1 MPSPV
6 RVLVVDDS
14 ALMRTLISDVLSKSP
29 DIDVI
34 DSARDGEDALQKIAA
49 LDPDVLTLDVEMPR
63 MNGLEVLMELQGRDR
78 PQVVM
83 LSGLTD
89 PEVAYESLELGALDF
104 VLKPSGSI
112 SVNIDELGEE
122 LRDKVRMAAAVVRPV
137 AHHTAP
143 PPPSASLLTRPLMPV
158 VVIAASTGGPM
169 ALDTI
174 FSSLPRDLEAAVVVV
189 QHMPPGFSQSLSVRL
204 DRVSE
209 MEVAEA
215 TDGQALRPGK
225 AYLAPAGRQLKF
237 VKNGTSKTIALTDE
251 KGYGRFMPS
260 ADIAFASLADVYGPR
275 GIGVVL
281 TGMGS
286 DGTKGMTRLA
296 KSKGHTIAQDRETSV
311 VFGMPKACIEA
322 GVVNEVLPLP
332 EIARRLVE
340 VVGDRRSRRP

>member
-1 MPSPV
+1 MSSPV
-6 RVLVVDDS
+6 RVIVVDDS

-34 DSARDGEDALQKIAA
+34 DTARDGEDALQKISA
-49 LDPDVLTLDVEMPR
+49 LDPDVVTLDVEMPR

-78 PQVVM
+78 PQVIM

-122 LRDKVRMAAAVVRPV
+122 LRDKVRMAAGVLRPV
-137 AHHTAP
+137 APHSP
-143 PPPSASLLTRPLMPV
+143 PPRPSTSHASRPLMPV
-158 VVIAASTGGPM
+158 VAIAASTGGPM

-174 FSSLPRDLEAAVVVV
+174 FSGLPGDLEAAVVVV
-189 QHMPPGFSQSLSVRL
+189 QHLPPGFSHSLAARL

-209 MEVAEA
+209 IEVREA
-215 TDGQALRPGK
+215 VDGQTLRPGK

-237 VKNGTSKTIALTDE
+237 VKSGSSKTIALTDE

-260 ADIAFASLADVYGPR
+260 ADVTFGSLADVYGPR
-275 GIGVVL
+275 GIAVIL

-286 DGTKGMTRLA
+286 DGTKGMTKLA
-296 KSKGHTIAQDRETSV
+296 KCKGLTIAQDRETSV
-311 VFGMPKACIEA
+311 VFGMPKACIDA

-332 EIARRLVE
+332 EISRRLVE
-340 VVGDRRSRRP
+340 MVADRRGGRP

>member
-1 MPSPV
+1 VDSPV
-6 RVLVVDDS
+6 RVIVVDDS

-49 LDPDVLTLDVEMPR
+49 LDPDVVTLDVEMPR
-63 MNGLEVLMELQGRDR
+63 MNGLEVLMELQGRER
-78 PQVVM
+78 PQVIM

-112 SVNIDELGEE
+112 SVNIDDLGEE
-122 LRDKVRMAAAVVRPV
+122 LRDKVRAAASVLRPV
-137 AHHTAP
+137 TPHSP
-143 PPPSASLLTRPLMPV
+143 PPRLPAARLGRPLMPV

-174 FSSLPRDLEAAVVVV
+174 FSTLPGDLDAAVVVV
-189 QHMPPGFSQSLSVRL
+189 QHLPVGFSHSLSARL

-209 MEVAEA
+209 IEVREA
-215 TDGQALRPGK
+215 VDGQTLRAGM

-237 VKNGTSKTIALTDE
+237 VKNGSAKTIALTDE

-260 ADIAFASLADVYGPR
+260 ADVAFESLADVYGQR
-275 GIGVVL
+275 GIGVIL

-286 DGTKGMTRLA
+286 DGMKGMTSLA
-296 KSKGHTIAQDRETSV
+296 KSKGHTMAQDRETSV
-311 VFGMPKACIEA
+311 VFGMPKACIDA
-322 GVVNEVLPLP
+322 GVVSEIVPLP
-332 EIARRLVE
+332 EISRRLTE
-340 VVGDRRSRRP
+340 VVADRRGRRV